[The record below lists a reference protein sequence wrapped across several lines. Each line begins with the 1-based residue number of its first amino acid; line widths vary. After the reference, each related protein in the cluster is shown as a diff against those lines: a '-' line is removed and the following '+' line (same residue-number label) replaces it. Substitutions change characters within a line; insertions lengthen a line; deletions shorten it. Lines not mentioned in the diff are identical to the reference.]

1 MNKFV
6 ITIHPCEVCGNPSV
20 EYVNGET
27 CGCEVCHEG
36 HMNQEQEK
44 IN

>member
-1 MNKFV
+1 MKENEFV
-6 ITIHPCEVCGNPSV
+6 ITIRPCKICGQPV

-36 HMNQEQEK
+36 QINQE
-44 IN
+44 